1 MSQIYDK
8 PASRSPSTKG
18 GYQLELLCYGFYWAA
33 PDVPQVMEVLRT
45 AEKRE
50 GRRMAEITLAATSL

>member
-1 MSQIYDK
+1 VSQIYDK

-33 PDVPQVMEVLRT
+33 PDVPQVMKVLRT